1 VTKVVGVRAPP
12 PAPCLGLHLDIAPD
26 IANAECGR
34 SGQNVKIIAMQV
46 TESVSD
52 GLKRVFDV
60 KVPAAD
66 LEARLSERLGEL
78 KDKVRLNG
86 FRPGKVPVAHLKKL
100 YGRSVMAETIE
111 ALIQETNA
119 KIVDERGLKLAMEPR
134 VTMPEEKQEIEL
146 VLEGKSDLAYQVAL
160 EVLPKI
166 ELADFGQIKL
176 ERLTAEVTEPEIDTA
191 IEKIAADNKPY
202 NPKGE
207 GAKVETG
214 DRATVDFQGRIDGQ
228 PFEGGKGE
236 NIAVDVGSG
245 SFLPGFEDQMIGMA
259 VGETRLVSVSF
270 PATYGNQQLAGKDA
284 AFDVTV
290 KAIDVPGTVTID
302 DAFASSLGQASL
314 AALRETVRGGLQQE
328 HAGRSRQKLKRKLL
342 DELDAMHKFPAPPTL
357 VEEEF
362 KNVWAVVE
370 NDLKTQGRTFADEGT
385 TEEKAREEYQ
395 AIAERRVR
403 LGLVLAEIGDR
414 NKITVNENELNRALV
429 ERMRQFPGREQE
441 IWDFYRKNANA
452 LASVRAPLFE
462 EKVVDFIIE
471 LAQVTDK
478 PVEREELYKEDEDL
492 APAAS

>member
-1 VTKVVGVRAPP
+1 
-12 PAPCLGLHLDIAPD
+12 
-26 IANAECGR
+26 
-34 SGQNVKIIAMQV
+34 VKIIAMQV

-60 KVPAAD
+60 TVSAAD
-66 LEARLSERLGEL
+66 LEARLTERLGEL
-78 KDKVRLNG
+78 KDRVRLNG

-100 YGRSVMAETIE
+100 YGRAVMAETIE
-111 ALIQETNA
+111 AVIQETNA

-134 VTMPEEKQEIEL
+134 VTMPEEKQAVES

-166 ELADFGQIKL
+166 ELADFSHIKL
-176 ERLTAEVTEPEIDTA
+176 ERLVADVTEPEMD
-191 IEKIAADNKPY
+191 AALERLAVDNRPY

-214 DRATVDFQGRIDGQ
+214 DRATINFVGRIDGQ
-228 PFEGGKGE
+228 PFEGGSGE
-236 NIAVDVGSG
+236 NVSVDVGSAT
-245 SFLPGFEDQMIGMA
+245 FLPGFEDQMIGMA
-259 VGETRLVSVSF
+259 VGETRLITVTF
-270 PATYGNQQLAGKDA
+270 PATYGNQQLAGKEA
-284 AFDVTV
+284 AFEVTV
-290 KAIDVPGTVTID
+290 KAIDVPGTVAID
-302 DAFASSLGQASL
+302 DAFAVALGQASL
-314 AALRETVRGGLQQE
+314 AALRETLKGRIQQD
-328 HAGRSRQKLKRKLL
+328 HAARSRQKLKRKLL
-342 DELDAMHKFPAPPTL
+342 DELDAAHKFPAPPTL

-362 KNVWAVVE
+362 KNVWTVVE
-370 NDLKTQGRTFADEGT
+370 NDLKSQGRTFADEGT
-385 TEEKAREEYQ
+385 TEEKAREEYR

-452 LASVRAPLFE
+452 LASVRAPIFE

-478 PVEREELYKEDEDL
+478 QVDREELYKEDEDL
-492 APAAS
+492 APAG